1 VVAAFIEPALGLLA
15 DRGHRRALVLTGGVL
30 SALVLVGNAVATGFP
45 MLLVAF
51 ILGAPAAGAFVTLA
65 QTVLMDA
72 APDHHERSM
81 ARWVFVGSIGVTT
94 GPLLI
99 AAASLAGLGWRPV
112 MWMLAG
118 LGLLLTLMARKLPLD
133 TVPSEDEEHA
143 SVRSA
148 LNHLRNP
155 EVRRWLTVIETA
167 DLLVDVFF
175 SFLAVYL
182 VDVAGADPTQASFA
196 VSLFSMG
203 GIAGSALLLPMLPR
217 YDGLNYMRGSAMGA
231 AALFAVFLIADPLA
245 VKIAAATAIA
255 VLGSGWYTIPKA
267 RLFSALPGRSGIAV
281 ALESSASLLGSQTP
295 LVIGAVSASAG
306 LGSAMWL
313 LMLAPVSILALVPRR
328 GQLNRRS
335 RPLRRTPSGTV
346 STARSGSGSP
356 TSSSSPP
363 KPP

>member
-1 VVAAFIEPALGLLA
+1 MVAAFIEPALGLLA

-30 SALVLVGNAVATGFP
+30 SALVLVGNAIATGFP
-45 MLLVAF
+45 VLLVAF

-72 APDHHERSM
+72 TPDDHERSM
-81 ARWVFVGSIGVTT
+81 ARWVFVGSLGVTA

-99 AAASLAGLGWRPV
+99 AGASILGLGWRPV
-112 MWMLAG
+112 MWLLAT

-133 TVPSEDEEHA
+133 TVPRADDEHA

-148 LNHLRNP
+148 LENLRNP
-155 EVRRWLTVIETA
+155 EVRRWLTAIESA

-175 SFLAVYL
+175 GFLAVYL
-182 VDVAGADPTQASFA
+182 VDVAGADPAQASFA

-217 YDGLNYMRGSAMGA
+217 FDGLTYMRASAMGA
-231 AALFAVFLIADPLA
+231 AALFVVFLIAEPLS
-245 VKIAAATAIA
+245 VKVVAATSIG
-255 VLGSGWYTIPKA
+255 VLGAGWYTIPKA

-281 ALESSASLLGSQTP
+281 ALESGASLLGSQTP
-295 LVIGAVSASAG
+295 LVIGAVSTSAG

-313 LMLAPVSILALVPRR
+313 LMLAPVSILILVPRLPRPTAGPRPSR
-328 GQLNRRS
+328 GRR
-335 RPLRRTPSGTV
+335 
-346 STARSGSGSP
+346 
-356 TSSSSPP
+356 
-363 KPP
+363 